1 MARSITFKFGADTS
15 QLSRALGGIRK
26 SIGGMMGGISLGGML
41 GAGIAGIGMQQM
53 IGGAMNLSPTF
64 ANSMLELEES
74 AVQGLLMAFDSLQP
88 HILTLTESLPGLIA
102 GIGEA
107 AAAAVK
113 FYTDLQKGF
122 EGAGEGYGASFQHL
136 MEGDVSKAGSS
147 FMSGFGSLTNALGI
161 TDVDPAALGALGQG
175 GDMRSAGIYAGVS
188 QALAASARTQSDPA
202 KSADPR
208 P

>member
-107 AAAAVK
+107 ASAAVK

-122 EGAGEGYGASFQHL
+122 EGAGGAYGASFQHL
-136 MEGDVSKAGSS
+136 MEGDVSKAASS
-147 FMSGFGSLTNALGI
+147 FGAGFGSLTNAFGI
-161 TDVDPAALGALGQG
+161 TDHDPAVLDALNQG
-175 GDMRSAGIYAGVS
+175 GRSAAIYAAVN

>member
-41 GAGIAGIGMQQM
+41 GAGIAGIGIQQM

-113 FYTDLQKGF
+113 FYTNLQSGF
-122 EGAGEGYGASFQHL
+122 ETAGGHYGASFQHL
-136 MEGDVSKAGSS
+136 MEGDFSKAGNS
-147 FMSGFGSLTNALGI
+147 FQAGFGTLTNSFGI
-161 TDVDPAALGALGQG
+161 TDMDPAMLNMLGQG
-175 GDMRSAGIYAGVS
+175 GDGRSAAIFAGVN